1 MDHDSRNTAVYPV
14 AGAAARRNLST
25 GKVVVLV
32 IAAAAP
38 LAATI
43 GNAPLALSTP
53 AALAMPGAF
62 VLVGLTLLCFAIGYV
77 ALSREIVST
86 GAFYTQV
93 GQGLGK
99 PAGVITAYSA
109 VAAYGAYTIGM
120 GAAFGYFASLLS
132 REIGY
137 ELPWQGCAVAGIL
150 LIAFLGYR
158 SLDLSARVL
167 VYFMLAEFGILLV
180 FDALVLAEKGLAAL
194 PLDVWQPANIL
205 RPEIGA
211 VIPFVVVCFIGF
223 EAAALYGEET
233 KDPRHSIPRAAFL
246 SLAVIAAFY
255 MFSAWIIIGAAGTA
269 EVQQLA
275 VRESGNML
283 FALYNTYGGP
293 ALTAV
298 LGILL
303 VASLLA
309 SFLALHNAAS
319 RYLFALASDHLLPSE
334 LGRFHPVHHS
344 PHIGSLFMSGLT
356 LASVIGFGLYG
367 VDPYVGIASS
377 MIGLGTIG
385 IIAMQIACSL
395 AVIGFFWGAS
405 PARPFVTK
413 VMPFLGAVGLTVCL
427 ALLLRSYASLTGT
440 DNVLINSLPQLFVP
454 LALGALGYA
463 FWLKRKRPAVY
474 AQIAGAPYR
483 PSTERTALVV
493 KPYRQRYCIVGA
505 GPAGLIMARA
515 FLKEGIPFDCFERHS
530 DLGGLWDPDNP
541 GSPIYDSAHFISS
554 KWTSYFYGF
563 PMPEHYPDYP
573 SHRQIFDYI
582 RSFARAFG
590 LYEHVTFNTEVLS
603 ATPDGD
609 QWRVTLSNGE
619 TRTYAG
625 VVACPGVTWHPS
637 MPDIPGSAA
646 FRGEIRHSVS
656 YRSAEEFR
664 GKSVLIVG
672 GGNSGVDM
680 ACDAARTANRAF
692 LSVRRGY
699 RFVPKHLFGI
709 PTDVLMT
716 GQAPPPKGVALSADI
731 NTMLDTL
738 NGDLTRLCLP
748 KPDHDA
754 LASHPIMNS
763 QVLHYLAH
771 GDLTAKP
778 DVKEFRPNSVVF
790 QDGSEEVVDLVMLA
804 TGYDYKMPFFDPALF
819 EWKGGRP
826 QLYLNLIHRSQR
838 GLYVLGFAEFADA
851 AYRRFDEMAQMIV
864 ADIHATETGIARDW
878 LDERRAN
885 HVPDLRGGK
894 TYVDSPRHANYVNM
908 ATYQGLLAEFR
919 RKLGWPDVTDD
930 SYDGLRRPAANVHPL
945 RQPHPTVVSEPQTQ
959 VMEAGE

>member
-1 MDHDSRNTAVYPV
+1 MDDISRNTAIYTV
-14 AGAAARRNLST
+14 AGAVKKRSLST
-25 GKVVVLV
+25 GKVIVLV

-53 AALAMPGAF
+53 AALAMPSAF
-62 VLVGLTLLCFAIGYV
+62 ILVGLTLFCFAVGYV

-109 VAAYGAYTIGM
+109 VLAYGAYTIGM

-137 ELPWQGCAVAGIL
+137 ELPWLACAVAGIL
-150 LIAFLGYR
+150 LIAVLGYR

-167 VYFMLAEFGILLV
+167 IYFMLAEFGILLL
-180 FDALVLAEKGLAAL
+180 FDALVLLDKGLAAL
-194 PLDVWQPANIL
+194 PMDVWLPANVL
-205 RPEIGA
+205 RVEIGA
-211 VIPFVVVCFIGF
+211 IIPFVVVCFIGF

-233 KDPRHSIPRAAFL
+233 RDPRHSIPRAAFL
-246 SLAVIAAFY
+246 SLAIIAAFY
-255 MFSAWIIIGAAGTA
+255 MLSAWIIIGAAGTA

-275 VRESGNML
+275 IRESGNML
-283 FALYNTYGGP
+283 FALSNIYGGP

-319 RYLFALASDHLLPSE
+319 RYLFALASDHLLPSV
-334 LGRFHPVHHS
+334 LGQFHPAHHS

-356 LASVIGFGLYG
+356 LATVLGFGLYG

-377 MIGLGTIG
+377 MIGFGTIG

-395 AVIGFFWGAS
+395 AVIGFFWDAK
-405 PARPFVTK
+405 PPRLLTTK
-413 VMPFLGAVGLTVCL
+413 IMPLLGGLGLTVCL
-427 ALLLRSYASLTGT
+427 VLLLRSYASLTGT

-454 LALGALGYA
+454 LALVALGYA
-463 FWLKRKRPAVY
+463 FWLKRKRPDVY

-483 PSTERTALVV
+483 LSTERTALIV
-493 KPYRQRYCIVGA
+493 KPYQKRYCIVGA
-505 GPAGLIMARA
+505 GPAGLITARA

-563 PMPEHYPDYP
+563 PMPDHYPDYP
-573 SHRQIFDYI
+573 SHRQILDYI
-582 RSFARAFG
+582 RSFARVFG
-590 LYEHVTFNTEVLS
+590 LYEHVTFDTEVLS
-603 ATPDGD
+603 AKPEGD
-609 QWRVTLSNGE
+609 QWKVTLGNGE
-619 TRTYAG
+619 TRHYAG

-637 MPDIPGSAA
+637 MPDIPGRAA
-646 FRGEIRHSVS
+646 FRGEIRHSVT

-680 ACDAARTANRAF
+680 ACDAARTAHRAF
-692 LSVRRGY
+692 FSVRRGY
-699 RFVPKHLFGI
+699 RFVPKTLFGI

-716 GQAPPPKGVALSADI
+716 GQVPPPKGVALSGDI
-731 NTMLDTL
+731 NTLLDTL
-738 NGDLTRLCLP
+738 NGDLTRLGLP

-763 QVLHYLAH
+763 QILHYLAH
-771 GDLTAKP
+771 GDLAAKP

-790 QDGSEEVVDLVMLA
+790 KDGSEEQVDLVMLA
-804 TGYDYKMPFFDPALF
+804 TGYEYRMPFFDPALF

-826 QLYLNLIHRSQR
+826 QLYLNLIHRSSR

-851 AYRRFDEMAQMIV
+851 AYRRFDEMAQVIV

-878 LDERRAN
+878 LDERREN
-885 HVPDLRGGK
+885 HFPDLRGGK
-894 TYVDSPRHANYVNM
+894 TYIDSPRHADYLDM
-908 ATYQGLLAEFR
+908 TTYQRLLAEFR
-919 RKLGWPDVTDD
+919 RKLGWPDITDD
-930 SYDGLRRPAANVHPL
+930 SYDGLRRADANVHPL
-945 RQPHPTVVSEPQTQ
+945 RRPQATVESKPLTQ
-959 VMEAGE
+959 AVEAGE

>member
-1 MDHDSRNTAVYPV
+1 MDDISRNTAIYTV
-14 AGAAARRNLST
+14 AGAVKKRSLST
-25 GKVVVLV
+25 GKVIVLV

-53 AALAMPGAF
+53 AALAMPSAF
-62 VLVGLTLLCFAIGYV
+62 ILVGLTLFCFAIGYV

-109 VAAYGAYTIGM
+109 VLAYGAYTIGM

-137 ELPWQGCAVAGIL
+137 ELPWLGCAVAGIL

-180 FDALVLAEKGLAAL
+180 FDALVLLDKGLAAL
-194 PLDVWQPANIL
+194 PMDVWLPANVL

-246 SLAVIAAFY
+246 SLAIIAAFY
-255 MFSAWIIIGAAGTA
+255 MLSAWIIIGAAGTA

-275 VRESGNML
+275 IRESGNML
-283 FALYNTYGGP
+283 FALSNIYGGP

-319 RYLFALASDHLLPSE
+319 RYLFALASDHLLPSA
-334 LGRFHPVHHS
+334 LAQFHPTHHS

-356 LASVIGFGLYG
+356 LGTVGGFGLYG

-377 MIGLGTIG
+377 MIGFGTIG

-395 AVIGFFWGAS
+395 AVIGFFWDAK
-405 PARPFVTK
+405 PPRLLTTK
-413 VMPFLGAVGLTVCL
+413 IMPLLGALGLTVCL
-427 ALLLRSYASLTGT
+427 VLLLRSYASLTGT

-454 LALGALGYA
+454 LALVALGYA
-463 FWLKRKRPAVY
+463 FWLKRKRPGVY

-483 PSTERTALVV
+483 LSTERTALIV
-493 KPYRQRYCIVGA
+493 KPYQKRYCIVGA

-515 FLKEGIPFDCFERHS
+515 LLKEGIPFDCYERHS

-563 PMPEHYPDYP
+563 PMPDHYPDYP
-573 SHRQIFDYI
+573 SHRQILDYI

-590 LYEHVTFNTEVLS
+590 LYEHVTFDTEVLS
-603 ATPDGD
+603 AKPDGD
-609 QWRVTLSNGE
+609 QWKVTLGNGE
-619 TRTYAG
+619 TRHYAG

-637 MPDIPGSAA
+637 MPDIPGRAT
-646 FRGEIRHSVS
+646 FRGEIRHSVT

-664 GKSVLIVG
+664 EKSVLIVG

-680 ACDAARTANRAF
+680 ACDAARTAHRAF

-699 RFVPKHLFGI
+699 RFVPKHSVRHPDRCPDDRPGAAAQGRCALGRHQHHARYAEWRPDAPGLAEAGPRRARQPSDHEQPDPPLSGPWRPHGEAGRQGI
-709 PTDVLMT
+709 PAEQCGLQGRFGRTGRPGHAGHGLRIPDAVLRSGAVRMEGGT
-716 GQAPPPKGVALSADI
+716 SATLSQPHSPQLSRPLRA
-731 NTMLDTL
+731 
-738 NGDLTRLCLP
+738 GLCG
-748 KPDHDA
+748 
-754 LASHPIMNS
+754 I
-763 QVLHYLAH
+763 
-771 GDLTAKP
+771 
-778 DVKEFRPNSVVF
+778 RRCRI
-790 QDGSEEVVDLVMLA
+790 
-804 TGYDYKMPFFDPALF
+804 PALRRD
-819 EWKGGRP
+819 GASDRRRHSC
-826 QLYLNLIHRSQR
+826 HR
-838 GLYVLGFAEFADA
+838 D
-851 AYRRFDEMAQMIV
+851 
-864 ADIHATETGIARDW
+864 
-878 LDERRAN
+878 
-885 HVPDLRGGK
+885 
-894 TYVDSPRHANYVNM
+894 RHC
-908 ATYQGLLAEFR
+908 
-919 RKLGWPDVTDD
+919 P
-930 SYDGLRRPAANVHPL
+930 
-945 RQPHPTVVSEPQTQ
+945 
-959 VMEAGE
+959 